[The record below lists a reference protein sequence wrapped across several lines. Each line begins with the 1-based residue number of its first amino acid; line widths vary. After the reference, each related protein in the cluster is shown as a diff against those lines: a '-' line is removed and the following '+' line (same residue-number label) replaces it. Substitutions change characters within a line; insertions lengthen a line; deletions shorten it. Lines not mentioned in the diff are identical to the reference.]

1 MNTAQIITQINHLSL
16 AEKLFI
22 MEAILQSIRKETDP
36 KPSGLEEAAAL
47 LLKDYREDKGLTAF
61 TALDGE
67 DFHETK

>member
-16 AEKLFI
+16 AEKLYI
-22 MEAILQSIRKETDP
+22 MDVILQSIRKETDP
-36 KPSGLEEAAAL
+36 NPSSLEKAAAL
-47 LLKDYREDKGLTAF
+47 LLTDYREDKDLTAF